1 VLRNTKANNIFKVL
15 GYCTA
20 GVFAVFFMSI
30 SASIAGSGD
39 LWLLVS
45 GVVLIAFVVFDV
57 IAGLLWLLLW
67 FVRKYA

>member
-1 VLRNTKANNIFKVL
+1 MITSKNIFRVL
-15 GYCTA
+15 CYCTI
-20 GVFAVFFMSI
+20 GVFAVFLMSI

-45 GVVLIAFVVFDV
+45 GVILLIFVVFDV
-57 IAGLLWLLLW
+57 TAGLLWLLLW